1 VADRVP
7 KITQAE
13 RPTFDAAVYSDRL
26 QETRTLERNVSGS
39 EAFGLAPVQ
48 VFDKASPSSIVPL
61 AKYVRGLLTDRVN
74 ALSEFT
80 STQQIRLDALQVRAI
95 EQDHRIDVL
104 EAARPGFGS
113 GSG

>member
-1 VADRVP
+1 MADRVP

-26 QETRTLERNVSGS
+26 QETRTQVPIMDAADYLD
-39 EAFGLAPVQ
+39 PVQ
-48 VFDKASPSSIVPL
+48 VFDRASPSSIVPL

-74 ALSEFT
+74 ALAEFT
-80 STQQIRLDALQVRAI
+80 FGHELRLNADRAALLIHDQRL
-95 EQDHRIDVL
+95 DVL

>member
-1 VADRVP
+1 MADRVP

-26 QETRTLERNVSGS
+26 QETRQ
-39 EAFGLAPVQ
+39 APGALGAAQ
-48 VFDKASPSSIVPL
+48 VFDRLSPSSIVPL

-74 ALSEFT
+74 ALAEFT
-80 STQQIRLDALQVRAI
+80 ATQQIRLDALQVRAI